1 MSIVKV
7 LVKVFFVVIILL
19 NIPSLD
25 NIYLNLLIYVFL
37 FSFFCV
43 VEYVF
48 NGDFGFNL
56 VYSVATLSLLI
67 LVFRDVVYLNDIKVL
82 LYSIVSGLYCVV
94 VVVKN
99 FIQFKYGKFL
109 LVVKED
115 AFVAV
120 RNAVY
125 FLIAFACI
133 SPFISAGFSSQ
144 LRVVVYSLGV
154 SLILLSVPLLFK
166 YKHKG

>member
-1 MSIVKV
+1 MGLVKI
-7 LVKVFFVVIILL
+7 LVKVFFIVIILF
-19 NIPSLD
+19 NIPRLD
-25 NIYLNLLIYVFL
+25 NIYLTLLLYVFL

-48 NGDFGFNL
+48 NGDFSFNL

-67 LVFRDVVYLNDIKVL
+67 LAFREVVYLNDIKVL
-82 LYSIVSGLYCVV
+82 LYSIISGLYCLIVI
-94 VVVKN
+94 VKN

-120 RNAVY
+120 KNAGC

-166 YKHKG
+166 NKN

>member
-1 MSIVKV
+1 MGIVKV
-7 LVKVFFVVIILL
+7 LVKVFFIIIILF
-19 NIPSLD
+19 NIPKLD
-25 NIYLNLLIYVFL
+25 NIYLTLLLYVFL

-48 NGDFGFNL
+48 NRDFSFNL

-82 LYSIVSGLYCVV
+82 LYSFISGLYCVIV
-94 VVVKN
+94 IVKN
-99 FIQFKYGKFL
+99 FIHFKYGKFL

-120 RNAVY
+120 KNAVY

-166 YKHKG
+166 NKN